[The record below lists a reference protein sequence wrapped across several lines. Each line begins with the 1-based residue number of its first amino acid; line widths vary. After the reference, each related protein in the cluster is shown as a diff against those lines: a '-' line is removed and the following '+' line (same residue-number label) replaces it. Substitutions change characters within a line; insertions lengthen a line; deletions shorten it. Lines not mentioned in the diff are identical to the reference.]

1 MQVSVQEDEV
11 LGKAYD
17 ARLMRRILAYLRP
30 YKGKVFLA
38 LIMIFATGTVE
49 LAGPYLTKL
58 AIDTAIVP
66 GKPEVL
72 PGILAIFISAL
83 AIAFVFRYAQNIVM
97 QIIGQNVMYDIR
109 HQIFSHLQHQS
120 LSYFDRNPVGRLIS
134 RLTNDVDA
142 LNEFI
147 GTSVVTV
154 VGDVVILLG
163 VVVVMFIMDWRLALI
178 SLAVL
183 PLIALA
189 SWGFQRL
196 MRTTYRQQRVRL
208 ARVNTFLQENISG
221 MLVVQLFNRER
232 RQFNEFDKLNSHLL
246 ESNID
251 AMKVFSIF
259 FPIVTF
265 LSTLAVALLI
275 WYGSGGVLEGTV
287 TLGVL
292 VAFFQY
298 TERAFQPIRDL
309 AEKYNIMQAAMAA
322 SERVFML
329 LDEQPAIVDPPKPKK
344 LGVLDE
350 GRKTEDERVGT
361 EDERRKTEDET
372 IMDPSALTLHPSP
385 LRNGSS
391 AEGDSSFVFR
401 PSSKIKGDI
410 EFRDVHFSYNPE
422 EPVLKGINLK
432 IPAGTSVAIVGATGA
447 GKTSII
453 SLLSR
458 FYDVQQGQILLDG
471 VDVRDVRQQ
480 DLRRHIGVVLQ
491 DPVLFSGTI
500 ARNIRLLDAD
510 ITDEEVVHAAR
521 FVNAAHF
528 IERFEDGYEHPVRE
542 RGANLSVGQRQL
554 LTFARAIA
562 FNPSV
567 LLVMDEATSSVDTE
581 TEELIQD
588 ALYKLMRGRTSIII
602 AHRLSTIKHVDRII
616 VLHKGH
622 VVEDGTHEELM
633 ARNGYYYRLYQ
644 LQYQE
649 QEALAASAAS

>member
-1 MQVSVQEDEV
+1 MQVSVQEDEI

-17 ARLMRRILAYLRP
+17 SRLMRRILAYLRP
-30 YKGKVFLA
+30 YKRNVFIA
-38 LIMIFATGTVE
+38 LGLIFATGTVE
-49 LAGPYLTKL
+49 LAGPFLTKL
-58 AIDTAIVP
+58 AIDTAIAP
-66 GKPEVL
+66 GTHDHPL
-72 PGILAIFISAL
+72 PPRMENLPPLIFAFLGAL
-83 AIAFVFRYAQNIVM
+83 IVAFVFRYAQNIMM
-97 QIIGQNVMYDIR
+97 QIIGQSVMYDIR
-109 HQIFSHLQHQS
+109 GQIFSHLQHQS

-154 VGDVVILLG
+154 VGDLVILLG
-163 VVVVMFIMDWRLALI
+163 VVVVMFMLDWRLALI
-178 SLAVL
+178 ALAVL
-183 PLIALA
+183 PLIAAA

-221 MLVVQLFNRER
+221 MLVVQLFNREH
-232 RQFNEFDKLNSHLL
+232 RQFGEFDKLNRHLL
-246 ESNID
+246 DSNVE
-251 AMKVFSIF
+251 ATRVFALF
-259 FPIVTF
+259 FPIVSF
-265 LSTLAVALLI
+265 LSTLAIALLI

-329 LDEQPAIVDPPKPKK
+329 LDEQPAIVDVAEPKQ
-344 LGVLDE
+344 LG
-350 GRKTEDERVGT
+350 T
-361 EDERRKTEDET
+361 
-372 IMDPSALTLHPSP
+372 PSADDGRRTTDDRMQTPDINKE
-385 LRNGSS
+385 RAASS
-391 AEGDSSFVFR
+391 EVR
-401 PSSKIKGDI
+401 IPSSIVHRLSSIKGDI
-410 EFRDVHFSYNPE
+410 EFRDVHFAYNPD

-432 IPAGTSVAIVGATGA
+432 IPAGTSVAVVGATGA

-458 FYDVQQGQILLDG
+458 FYDVQRGQILLDG
-471 VDVRDVRQQ
+471 VDVREVRQQ
-480 DLRRHIGVVLQ
+480 DLRRNIGVVLQ

-500 ARNIRLLDAD
+500 ARNIRLLDD
-510 ITDEEVVHAAR
+510 EISDEEVVRAAR
-521 FVNAAHF
+521 FVNASHF
-528 IERFEDGYEHPVRE
+528 IERFEDGYEHEVRE

-562 FNPSV
+562 FNPLV

-581 TEELIQD
+581 TEVLIQD
-588 ALYKLMRGRTSIII
+588 ALYRLMRGRTSIII

-616 VLHKGH
+616 VLHKGE
-622 VVEDGTHEELM
+622 VVEDGTHEELIE
-633 ARNGYYYRLYQ
+633 RNGYYYRLYQ

-649 QEALAASAAS
+649 QGALAGSAL

>member
-1 MQVSVQEDEV
+1 MQISVQEDEV

-17 ARLMRRILAYLRP
+17 ARLMKRILAYLRP
-30 YKGKVFLA
+30 YKWKVFLA
-38 LIMIFATGTVE
+38 ILMIFATGTVE
-49 LAGPYLTKL
+49 LAGPFLTKM
-58 AIDTAIVP
+58 AIDTAIIP
-66 GKPEVL
+66 GKPELL
-72 PGILAIFISAL
+72 PGIIAIFIGAL
-83 AIAFVFRYAQNIVM
+83 AIAFVFRYAQNILM
-97 QIIGQNVMYDIR
+97 QVIGQNVMFDLR
-109 HQIFSHLQHQS
+109 NQIFSHLQHQS
-120 LSYFDRNPVGRLIS
+120 LSHFDRNPVGRLIS

-163 VVVVMFIMDWRLALI
+163 VVVVMFFLDWRLALI
-178 SLAVL
+178 SLVVL

-232 RQFNEFDKLNSHLL
+232 RQYNEFDKLNTHLL
-246 ESNID
+246 DSNVE
-251 AMKVFSIF
+251 AVKVFAIF
-259 FPIVTF
+259 FPIVSF

-275 WYGSGGVLEGTV
+275 WYGSGGVLEGTI

-329 LDEQPAIVDPPKPKK
+329 LDEQPAIVDPPNPKP
-344 LGVLDE
+344 LGKV
-350 GRKTEDERVGT
+350 V
-361 EDERRKTEDET
+361 
-372 IMDPSALTLHPSP
+372 
-385 LRNGSS
+385 
-391 AEGDSSFVFR
+391 
-401 PSSKIKGDI
+401 GDI
-410 EFRDVHFSYNPE
+410 EFRDVHFSYNPD
-422 EPVLKGINLK
+422 EPVLKGINLT

-480 DLRRHIGVVLQ
+480 DLRRNIGVVLQ

-500 ARNIRLLDAD
+500 SRNIRLLD
-510 ITDEEVVHAAR
+510 DEISDDEVRRAAR

-528 IERFEDGYEHPVRE
+528 IERFEDGYDHPVRE

-581 TEELIQD
+581 TEGLIQD

-622 VVEDGTHEELM
+622 VVEDGTHEDLM

-649 QEALAASAAS
+649 QEALAAGAAS

>member
-66 GKPEVL
+66 GKPEAL

-329 LDEQPAIVDPPKPKK
+329 LDEQPAIVDPPNPKK
-344 LGVLDE
+344 LGVADD
-350 GRKTEDERVGT
+350 GRRTADDGKYSAVQNSASLSSDSQ
-361 EDERRKTEDET
+361 
-372 IMDPSALTLHPSP
+372 PSSIVYRP
-385 LRNGSS
+385 SS
-391 AEGDSSFVFR
+391 AESMSSVVRR
-401 PSSKIKGDI
+401 PSSIKGDI

-500 ARNIRLLDAD
+500 ARNIRLLDED